1 MQDIATQKNK
11 IAITI
16 IIRMII
22 IIINMGDRQIN
33 GGREGRIITRIVR
46 EGENVSK
53 PETKIVIA
61 GLKAWTR
68 EGKFGEGVE
77 ELPAW

>member
-11 IAITI
+11 IIITI

-22 IIINMGDRQIN
+22 IMINMCDCQIN

-46 EGENVSK
+46 EGENESK

-61 GLKAWTR
+61 GLKA
-68 EGKFGEGVE
+68 
-77 ELPAW
+77 